1 MLDLKRREFIA
12 LLGGA
17 AVAWPLAARAQQP
30 ERIRRIIVLMGIA
43 NDAEAQAR
51 AVALRQALQV
61 LGWTIGRN
69 IQIDYSFA
77 DGDTER
83 MRVYAK
89 EVVASGPDLILAVT
103 NPALQAV
110 RNATRRQPI
119 VFLQVSDPV
128 GGGFVE
134 SLAHPGGNIT
144 GFTNFEPEMGGKW
157 LQTLKEIAPAVEHVA
172 VVMHSETSAHAGFL
186 RTAEIAS
193 VALGI
198 KVTSLGVHNANEIEP
213 AITQFALV
221 PKGGLIVAP
230 HPLTRGKLTIDLA
243 ARNRLPAIYPF
254 AFHAKEGGLVAY
266 GIDQVDQWRS
276 AATYVDRILRGTKPA
291 DLPVQQPTKY
301 ELVINLKTAK
311 ALGLDVP
318 PMLLGRADEV
328 IE

>member
-1 MLDLKRREFIA
+1 MHRRAFIT

-17 AVAWPLAARAQQP
+17 AAWPVAVRAQQP
-30 ERIRRIIVLMGIA
+30 ERMRRIIVLMGIA

-51 AVALRQALQV
+51 AVALRQGLQV
-61 LGWTIGRN
+61 LGWTMGRN

-77 DGDTER
+77 DGDAER

-89 EVVASGPDLILAVT
+89 EAVASGPDLLLAVT
-103 NPALQAV
+103 NPALQAI
-110 RNATRRQPI
+110 RDATHSQPI

-134 SLAHPGGNIT
+134 SLAHPGDNIT

-157 LQTLKEIAPAVEHVA
+157 LQTLKEMAPAVEHVA
-172 VVMHSETSAHAGFL
+172 FVLHPETSAHAGFL
-186 RTAEIAS
+186 RTAETAS
-193 VALGI
+193 KALGI

-213 AITQFALV
+213 AITQFALM
-221 PKGGLIVAP
+221 PKAGLIVAP

-243 ARNRLPAIYPF
+243 AHHRLPAIYPF
-254 AFHAKEGGLVAY
+254 AFHAREGGLVAY

-291 DLPVQQPTKY
+291 DLPIQQPTKY

-311 ALGLDVP
+311 AIGHEVP
-318 PMLLGRADEV
+318 AQLVLRADQV